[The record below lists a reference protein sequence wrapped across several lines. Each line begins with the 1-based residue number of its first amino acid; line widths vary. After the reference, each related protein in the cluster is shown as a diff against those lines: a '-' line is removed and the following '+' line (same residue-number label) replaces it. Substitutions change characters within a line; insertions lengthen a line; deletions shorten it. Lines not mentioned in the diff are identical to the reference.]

1 MCYAKARL
9 DELTALRRHLEL
21 GEDYKFFTKLFP
33 PTEAKEPGIEKILL
47 SSELRNLLTIFAGMT
62 SETLAH
68 RTRGYLLFYMEEL
81 MRQARALDCEF
92 HGPNKKSVDLRKS
105 ATKLLRLRY
114 DMLEARHAPV
124 STLPPSLEAPE
135 VEAA

>member
-9 DELTALRRHLEL
+9 DELVTLRRHLEL

-47 SSELRNLLTIFAGMT
+47 SSELRNLMTMFAGMT
-62 SETLAH
+62 SDKLLY
-68 RTRGYLLFYMEEL
+68 RVRGYLLHFSREME
-81 MRQARALDCEF
+81 RQALALDNEF
-92 HGPNKKSVDLRKS
+92 YGKTKRAVDLRKS
-105 ATKLLRLRY
+105 AAKLNRLRY
-114 DMLEARHAPV
+114 DMLEARQAPV
-124 STLPPSLEAPE
+124 STTPPQLEVPE